1 MNRIV
6 RGSPGTVTLAYEVD
20 DAPKDMDAP
29 PAVTVTRANG
39 TQLATGTATRTGVGA
54 YTYTIAAQSELSALT
69 VEWVGLLDGWMT
81 VSATTYAEIVGAEY
95 FSIGELRN
103 SDSVLLNTT
112 KYPNAKLIQARLS
125 VESDFEGFCNR
136 AFVPRYYRETIIGD
150 GKDTLWLTQPE
161 PLRLVSLVVNGEDW
175 SAKTYTRPDDNL
187 HVIRLDDGC
196 WPAAGRIVIEYEY
209 GPEATPV
216 RVKNAAMKLAKYR
229 LVSDQSRIDE
239 RATTMNVPDFGNF
252 VLSTPGFRDALTG
265 IPDVDV
271 VLWDYALGR
280 S

>member
-1 MNRIV
+1 MQRIT
-6 RGSPGTVTLAYEVD
+6 RGTPGTLSLAFTVD
-20 DAPKDMDAP
+20 DVPADMDAP
-29 PAVTVTRANG
+29 PTVTVTAANG
-39 TQLATGTATRTGVGA
+39 AQIASGAATRTGVGA
-54 YTYTIAAQSELSALT
+54 YTYPLAGQAQLSTLSVAWAGLVSGNAAS
-69 VEWVGLLDGWMT
+69 V
-81 VSATTYAEIVGAEY
+81 TTYAEIVGAEY
-95 FSIGELRN
+95 FSIAELRDT
-103 SDSVLLNTT
+103 DSVLLNTT
-112 KYPNAKLIQARLS
+112 KYPNAKLIRARLA

-136 AFVPRYYRETIIGD
+136 AFVPRYYRETIIGN
-150 GKDTLWLTQPE
+150 GSNTLWLSQPE

-187 HVIRLDDGC
+187 HVIQLDSGC

-209 GPEATPV
+209 GPEVTPV

-271 VLWDYALGR
+271 VLWDYALDR